1 MAQVSLLCN
10 ALTKV
15 SFMIKI
21 MGSYQLEAPID
32 KVWPRIFDPQSLM
45 SLIPGCQQL
54 QQVGPDEYR
63 GQIQV
68 GVAAVS
74 GIYDTYVK
82 VLKHDPPHQCCFE
95 GEVSGSTGTIK
106 GEASFTLKEVEQ
118 VNSYI
123 EYEAKGMITGALAKL
138 SPRFVEGI
146 ARTLINLGLA
156 NLNKQLR
163 AQPAA
168 DTAGHFEK

>member
-1 MAQVSLLCN
+1 
-10 ALTKV
+10 
-15 SFMIKI
+15 MIKI
-21 MGSYQLEAPID
+21 VGSYQLEAPID
-32 KVWPRIFDPQSLM
+32 KVWPHIFDPQSLM

-74 GIYDTYVK
+74 GTYESYVR
-82 VLKHDPPHQCCFE
+82 LLRREPPHQCCFA
-95 GEVSGSTGTIK
+95 GEISGSTGTIK
-106 GEASFTLKEVEQ
+106 GEASFTLKEVQ
-118 VNSYI
+118 QGNSCI
-123 EYEAKGMITGALAKL
+123 EYEAEGMITGALAKL
-138 SPRFVEGI
+138 SPRFVEGV

-168 DTAGHFEK
+168 DTAGYFEK

>member
-21 MGSYQLEAPID
+21 VGSYQIEAPID
-32 KVWPRIFDPQSLM
+32 KVWPRIFDPQSLIGM
-45 SLIPGCQQL
+45 IPGCQQL
-54 QQVGPDEYR
+54 EQVGPDEYR

-74 GIYDTYVK
+74 GLYDTYVWL
-82 VLKHDPPHQCCFE
+82 LKHDPPQHCCFA
-95 GEVSGSTGTIK
+95 GEISGSTGTIK
-106 GEASFTLKEVEQ
+106 GEASFTLKEVQ
-118 VNSYI
+118 HSNSLI
-123 EYEAKGMITGALAKL
+123 EYEAEGMITGALAKL
-138 SPRFVEGI
+138 SPRFVEGV

-168 DTAGHFEK
+168 DTAGYFEK

>member
-1 MAQVSLLCN
+1 MV
-10 ALTKV
+10 
-15 SFMIKI
+15 KI
-21 MGSYQLEAPID
+21 VGSYQLEAPID
-32 KVWPRIFDPQSLM
+32 KVWPHIFDPQSLM

-54 QQVGPDEYR
+54 EQIGPDEYR

-74 GIYDTYVK
+74 GTYESYVR
-82 VLKHDPPHQCCFE
+82 LLRREPPHQCCFA
-95 GEVSGSTGTIK
+95 GEISGSTGTVK
-106 GEASFTLKEVEQ
+106 GEASFTLKEVDQ
-118 VNSYI
+118 SNSCI
-123 EYEAKGMITGALAKL
+123 EYEAEGMITGALAKL

-168 DTAGHFEK
+168 DTAGYFEK

>member
-1 MAQVSLLCN
+1 MAQVSLLRN

-21 MGSYQLEAPID
+21 VGSYQLEAPID
-32 KVWPRIFDPQSLM
+32 KVWPHIFDAQSLM

-54 QQVGPDEYR
+54 EQVNPDEYK

-74 GIYDTYVK
+74 GIYDTYVR
-82 VLKHDPPHQCCFE
+82 VLKHDPPQHCCFE
-95 GEVSGSTGTIK
+95 GEVSGATGTLR
-106 GEASFTLKEVEQ
+106 GEASFTLKEVWQ
-118 VNSYI
+118 GNSCI
-123 EYEAKGMITGALAKL
+123 EYEAEGMITGALAKL
-138 SPRFVEGI
+138 SPRFVEGV

-168 DTAGHFEK
+168 DTAGYFEK

>member
-21 MGSYQLEAPID
+21 VGSYKLEAPID
-32 KVWPRIFDPQSLM
+32 KVWPRIFDVQSLM
-45 SLIPGCQQL
+45 NLIPGCQQL
-54 QQVGPDEYR
+54 EQVNPVEYR

-74 GIYDTYVK
+74 GIYDTHIR
-82 VLKHDPPHQCCFE
+82 VLKHDPPHHCCFE
-95 GEVSGSTGTIK
+95 GEVSGATGTVR
-106 GEASFTLKEVEQ
+106 GEASFTLKEVEHS
-118 VNSYI
+118 NSLI

-168 DTAGHFEK
+168 DTAGYFEK